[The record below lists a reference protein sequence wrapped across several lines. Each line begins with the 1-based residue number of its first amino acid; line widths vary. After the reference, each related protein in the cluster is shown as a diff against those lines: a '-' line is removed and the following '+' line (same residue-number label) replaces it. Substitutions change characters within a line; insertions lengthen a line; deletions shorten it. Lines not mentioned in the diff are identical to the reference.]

1 MTEMG
6 NKKTISLCSHSYC
19 APCIVSFIRSKNSQQ
34 IKCPY
39 CRRAVT
45 FIVMTNEEGIGPADV
60 EFLRSYNM
68 RFSGERTFAD
78 CIMDAPFLVKRF
90 LREIFTTDITV
101 LVRNYRLILMIF
113 TGVVYVL
120 SPFDLIPE
128 MIFGVLGFIDDLV
141 IIVFIFIAVAQGFR

>member
-6 NKKTISLCSHSYC
+6 NQKTISLCSHSYC
-19 APCIVSFIRSKNSQQ
+19 APCIISFIRSKNSQQ

-45 FIVMTNEEGIGPADV
+45 FLVMTNEEGVSYEDA

-68 RFSGERTFAD
+68 RFSEERTFAD
-78 CIMDAPFLVKRF
+78 CVLDAPFLVKRF
-90 LREIFTTDITV
+90 LREILTTDITV
-101 LVRNYRLILMIF
+101 LVRNYRLLLMMF
-113 TGVVYVL
+113 TGIVYLL

-128 MIFGVLGFIDDLV
+128 IVFGFIGYLDDLV
-141 IIVFIFIAVAQGFR
+141 IVIFIFIAVA

>member
-6 NKKTISLCSHSYC
+6 NQKTISLCSHSYC
-19 APCIVSFIRSKNSQQ
+19 APCIISFIRSKNSQQ

-45 FIVMTNEEGIGPADV
+45 FLVMTNEEGVSYEDA

-68 RFSGERTFAD
+68 RFSEERTFAD
-78 CIMDAPFLVKRF
+78 CVLDAPFLVKRF
-90 LREIFTTDITV
+90 LREISTTDITV
-101 LVRNYRLILMIF
+101 LVRNYRLLLMMF
-113 TGVVYVL
+113 TGIVYFL

-128 MIFGVLGFIDDLV
+128 IVFGFIGYLDDLV
-141 IIVFIFIAVAQGFR
+141 IVIFIFIAVA